1 MYPIGQIKLTWINP
15 DNYNNLESN
24 FFASIPEAITY
35 AQGRKDWLIFKL
47 KNNEGNF
54 YSWEL
59 LPYGAHR
66 KYVNGMKARDNMGL
80 IVSGI
85 VILFVV
91 SIYSTYLIAKR

>member
-1 MYPIGQIKLTWINP
+1 MLCALAPEP
-15 DNYNNLESN
+15 DNYRVFLLSTG
-24 FFASIPEAITY
+24 SEATENCIKLAKTY
-35 AQGRKDWLIFKL
+35 ALEK
-47 KNNEGNF
+47 
-54 YSWEL
+54 
-59 LPYGAHR
+59 YGAHR